1 MNTDTQDIFDTIFR
15 EETGVS
21 VFTNGDL
28 GLQMRTILNEDGSIS
43 VNAEDTAI
51 GFGWVDTSQ
60 RATSGSVLIKVRW
73 ARMNKYSA
81 ECGFAHKWSKNDY
94 IPESLFYM
102 LAMKANNER
111 AQKFQKWIAIDVIP
125 SIRKTGSYS
134 RYKQKARPT
143 VDDCREAASILASC
157 GSLQLPYVTA
167 VLRQGGFD
175 IPDAGTKQPAGQKP
189 FESRTNPDLRQKKQH
204 SEAIVPGFGTDV
216 LCAYAGQLRN
226 MGENRNGWIILPN
239 NDFKDFCASRAIP
252 ANPFRKWLYEN
263 GYILGHTE
271 NKSKATKYTF
281 VYRFNGEHTRA
292 LKFSDSLCTN
302 AERRPL

>member
-1 MNTDTQDIFDTIFR
+1 MNNEQSTVIINNTELLVKDYSNQRVITFKDIDLVHERPSGTARKRFNDNKKHFIEGEDFLKITPSEFRTAFGIAMDSRQQNDITLITESGYLMLVKSFTD
-15 EETGVS
+15 
-21 VFTNGDL
+21 DL
-28 GLQMRTILNEDGSIS
+28 AWKVQRQL
-43 VNAEDTAI
+43 VNTY
-51 GFGWVDTSQ
+51 F
-60 RATSGSVLIKVRW
+60 K
-73 ARMNKYSA
+73 
-81 ECGFAHKWSKNDY
+81 SKN
-94 IPESLFYM
+94 M
-102 LAMKANNER
+102 H
-111 AQKFQKWIAIDVIP
+111 
-125 SIRKTGSYS
+125 KT
-134 RYKQKARPT
+134 RPT

>member
-1 MNTDTQDIFDTIFR
+1 MNNEQSTVIINNTELLVKDYSNQRVITFKDIDLVHERPSGTARKRFNDNKKHFIEGEDFLKITPSEFRTAFGIAMDSRQQNDITLITESGYLMLVKSFTD
-15 EETGVS
+15 
-21 VFTNGDL
+21 DL
-28 GLQMRTILNEDGSIS
+28 AWKVQRQL
-43 VNAEDTAI
+43 VNTY
-51 GFGWVDTSQ
+51 F
-60 RATSGSVLIKVRW
+60 K
-73 ARMNKYSA
+73 
-81 ECGFAHKWSKNDY
+81 SKN
-94 IPESLFYM
+94 M
-102 LAMKANNER
+102 H
-111 AQKFQKWIAIDVIP
+111 
-125 SIRKTGSYS
+125 KT
-134 RYKQKARPT
+134 RPT

-263 GYILGHTE
+263 GFILGHTE
-271 NKSKATKYTF
+271 NKSKSTKYTF
-281 VYRFNGEHTRA
+281 VYRFNGVHTRV
-292 LKFSDSLCTN
+292 LKFSDNQCAD